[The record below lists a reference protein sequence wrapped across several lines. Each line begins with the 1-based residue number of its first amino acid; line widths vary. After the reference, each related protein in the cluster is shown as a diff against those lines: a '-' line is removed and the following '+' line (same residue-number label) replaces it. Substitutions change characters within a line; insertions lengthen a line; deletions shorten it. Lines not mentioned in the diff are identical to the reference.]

1 MGLRNRISSIRVQI
15 IVAFFL
21 LVFSSIIAFMLFSV
35 GYTRSSLKANSKENS
50 EELVQQV
57 NYNIENYM
65 DYMENIAQVVMHNTS
80 IEQFLFGEE
89 AAGDQA
95 KAKLG
100 EELEAMLQI
109 RKDICNI
116 AVLGQYWGIMGG
128 FSSITGRRNGTNMP
142 AWNRSPGFRGQG
154 RLGRECMCPLPMS
167 RISSRAA
174 TTGWLP

>member
-65 DYMENIAQVVMHNTS
+65 DYM
-80 IEQFLFGEE
+80 
-89 AAGDQA
+89 
-95 KAKLG
+95 
-100 EELEAMLQI
+100 
-109 RKDICNI
+109 
-116 AVLGQYWGIMGG
+116 
-128 FSSITGRRNGTNMP
+128 
-142 AWNRSPGFRGQG
+142 
-154 RLGRECMCPLPMS
+154 
-167 RISSRAA
+167 
-174 TTGWLP
+174 